1 MPRII
6 PEKTDIV
13 QYTVK
18 ASKDIDKLDN
28 KYLLEKLRSWAK
40 IVNNYGVQEARKVK
54 WYNDE
59 ALKGNRKGQR
69 SIRLNRSYRAIYV
82 ESKNAITITV
92 IEVNNHDY

>member
-1 MPRII
+1 MPEII
-6 PEKTDIV
+6 PKKTDTV

-18 ASKDIDKLDN
+18 ASKDIDKLGN

-40 IVNNYGVQEARKVK
+40 IVNNYGIQEARKIK
-54 WYNDE
+54 GYNDE

-82 ESKNAITITV
+82 ESQNAITITV
-92 IEVNNHDY
+92 IEVHNHDY